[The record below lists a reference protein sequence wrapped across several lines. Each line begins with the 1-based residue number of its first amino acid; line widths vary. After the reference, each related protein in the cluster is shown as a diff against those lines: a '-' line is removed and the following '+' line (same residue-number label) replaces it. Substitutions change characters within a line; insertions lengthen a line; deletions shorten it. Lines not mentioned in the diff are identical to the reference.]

1 MQLSVLPG
9 LPACCFDLFTSSS
22 RSALLDTTD
31 MPLIH
36 IQSET
41 PNSIFGLCITKKFET
56 KKGPEIREDPPPKVS
71 YFAQDLV

>member
-1 MQLSVLPG
+1 MQLSVPPG

-31 MPLIH
+31 MPLLY

-41 PNSIFGLCITKKFET
+41 SHSVFGLCFNKKFET
-56 KKGPEIREDPPPKVS
+56 KKGPEIREDPPPEIS
-71 YFAQDLV
+71 NFAQDLV